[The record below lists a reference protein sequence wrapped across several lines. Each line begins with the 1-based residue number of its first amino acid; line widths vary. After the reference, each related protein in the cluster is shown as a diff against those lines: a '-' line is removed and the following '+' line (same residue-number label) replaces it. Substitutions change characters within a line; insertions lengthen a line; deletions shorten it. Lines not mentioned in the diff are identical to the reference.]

1 MRLLDHS
8 WLNGTRVMASLRAV
22 QECKCL
28 IVDLQQAMLYDK
40 STHSKSYNQNGVEL
54 TIPVPT
60 VMSKEPKYQLK
71 SQKELE
77 GQTLNSKAI
86 KSIQQLGIPQ
96 EISDRTYVAVDNP
109 TRPILH
115 CAFWNYDCKYPKY
128 GNRWKL
134 SVHSMEYMLT
144 SDKPSI
150 YVALKNRLKVGMQ
163 FGCGM

>member
-1 MRLLDHS
+1 
-8 WLNGTRVMASLRAV
+8 MASLRAV

-115 CAFWNYDCKYPKY
+115 CAF
-128 GNRWKL
+128 
-134 SVHSMEYMLT
+134 
-144 SDKPSI
+144 
-150 YVALKNRLKVGMQ
+150 
-163 FGCGM
+163 